1 MYSVLN
7 IAIKDKIASFEI
19 TNPLKQSRIL
29 IGKTPDAV
37 LKSIP
42 IIFNLCPMAHK
53 MAASLALGL
62 PVDEIVKK
70 GVIGEIIREHSMII
84 FNDISKI
91 LGLGLLREALIG
103 INNLNNARLEKL
115 ENDLFGTRAEDFI
128 NNLSNS
134 GIYGEILPRLDEFI
148 GDFGAIKFESD
159 PTYYA
164 RAKAFGD
171 NPFFTKVPTLS
182 QRILSRFWEVANL
195 IISLKTNS
203 DIEIS
208 GVKNNSASVWA
219 ARGLLTHSYTQNAGI
234 ISDCTI
240 TTPTNQILESGGM
253 LLKMLNAALNSERYH
268 IRELVLMNIC
278 TIDPCI
284 ETKITGL
291 E

>member
-1 MYSVLN
+1 MYSILN
-7 IAIKDKIASFEI
+7 IAINDKSATFEI

-29 IGKTPDAV
+29 IGKTPESV

-62 PVDEIVKK
+62 PIDDGVKQ

-84 FNDISKI
+84 FNDMAKI
-91 LGLGLLREALIG
+91 LGLGLRREALIG
-103 INNLNNARLEKL
+103 INNLNNDRLAKL
-115 ENDLFGTRAEDFI
+115 ENDLFGTHAEDFI
-128 NNLSNS
+128 KNLSTS
-134 GIYGEILPRLDEFI
+134 GIYGEMLPKLDEII
-148 GDFGAIKFESD
+148 GDFGAIKFAAD

-171 NPFFTKVPTLS
+171 NPFFAETPNLS
-182 QRILSRFWEVANL
+182 KRILARFWEVANL
-195 IISLKTNS
+195 IIALKTNV
-203 DIEIS
+203 EIDVCD
-208 GVKNNSASVWA
+208 VKDGSASVWA
-219 ARGLLTHSYTQNAGI
+219 ARGLLTHSYVKNAGI
-234 ISDCTI
+234 IMDCTI
-240 TTPTNQILESGGM
+240 ATPTNQILENDGM
-253 LLKMLNAALNSERYH
+253 LLAMLNAALNSERYH

>member
-1 MYSVLN
+1 MYSILN
-7 IAIKDKIASFEI
+7 IAINDKSATFEI

-62 PVDEIVKK
+62 PIDDGVKQ

-84 FNDISKI
+84 FNDMAKI
-91 LGLGLLREALIG
+91 LGLGLRREALIG
-103 INNLNNARLEKL
+103 INNLNNDRLAKL
-115 ENDLFGTRAEDFI
+115 ENDLFGTIAEEFLT
-128 NNLSNS
+128 NHTTK
-134 GIYGEILPRLDEFI
+134 GIYGEILPKLDELI
-148 GDFGAIKFESD
+148 GDFGAIKFATD

-164 RAKAFGD
+164 RATAFGD
-171 NPFFTKVPTLS
+171 NPFFAEIPNLS
-182 QRILSRFWEVANL
+182 QRILARFWEVANL
-195 IISLKTNS
+195 IIALKNNTNI
-203 DIEIS
+203 DVCD
-208 GVKNNSASVWA
+208 VKNGSASVWA
-219 ARGLLTHSYTQNAGI
+219 ARGLLTHSYAKSAEI
-234 ISDCTI
+234 ITDCTI
-240 TTPTNQILESGGM
+240 TTPTNQILEMDGM
-253 LLKMLNAALNSERYH
+253 LLAMLNAALNSERYY

-284 ETKITGL
+284 ETRITGL